1 MKLDISRI
9 VGLEGLC
16 NSGKSHVLK
25 ALCKILLALPN
36 SRLLYVRQPNGEIC
50 SDSSRIDY
58 RNDICAWIAV
68 GGKNI
73 CIISG
78 GDYVSLG
85 KTIVDIT
92 VQVNIHIEVLFVAMR
107 FLYPAV
113 GEAFRK
119 DMSEYGLKVK
129 SIFKPGCKRVDH
141 FPDGVLDWVDS
152 IWVDLL
158 MKEL

>member
-25 ALCKILLALPN
+25 ALCKRLLPLPN
-36 SRLLYVRQPNGEIC
+36 SRVIYVIQLDGTM
-50 SDSSRIDY
+50 DTDVSRIDY
-58 RNDICAWIAV
+58 ENDICVCIEV
-68 GGKNI
+68 GGKNV

-78 GDYVSLG
+78 GDYVTLG
-85 KTIVDIT
+85 KLIIEVSIKVKT
-92 VQVNIHIEVLFVAMR
+92 HIEVMFVAMR
-107 FLYPAV
+107 YPAV
-113 GEAFRK
+113 GEACRK
-119 DMSEYGLKVK
+119 DMSQYGLKIK